1 MKRRLQ
7 FKGLVCIFILVIAAS
22 ASAQDI
28 EYVNSMY
35 WAGVYDVQVRGNY
48 AYYCF
53 SPGLVILDIS
63 NIEELSFVSRLYIP
77 GDNRNIVIS
86 DNYAFIFG
94 HHDRLRIIDI
104 ADPENPRFVSDVAID
119 AEVDNVRVERNYVY
133 AAAGLMGML
142 IIDVSDPSA
151 PEIITEY
158 PAGCDIE
165 SIVVIDTLAFIAG
178 RFIYPSSEPF
188 QIINV
193 ADVYNPELIG
203 YIDEN
208 MGWNHDMIVEGDYA
222 YLANSYEGFFIVD
235 ISSLSNPY
243 ILTQVEDITY
253 PRVLGK
259 VDDYLFMDFGFD
271 TLQVFDVSAPAS
283 PEQVGF
289 HEIGRS
295 AMNFDISDGYLFV
308 AGDDL
313 PILDVLDVENIR
325 QVSEYEVPSATT
337 SAFKVGDFL
346 YTAETGFGLHIHDMT
361 DPAYPD
367 RISQLELPEYYYTYH
382 LSENYLYS
390 LNGNE
395 LGIIDISDPSSPG
408 EIFLHT
414 FERDFVDVFVNEP
427 YIYLTSFSWGVS
439 VYQRISRD
447 SLEFI
452 RDFNCDEYAFDVEI
466 ENNTGYFSQC
476 FALNI
481 YDLTNPEDS
490 VLLSSILPVSGAGQL
505 YFHDDFI
512 YTQLV
517 DGGCNMSI
525 SIIDVRDPSNP
536 AEIGLLNFPSYIS
549 DVHFDDD
556 LAYFSAYRNELYVY
570 DVSDPYNP
578 VFMTSYST
586 PGYIRN
592 TLSHDNYVFAADNT
606 SLVILRYALT
616 GTGQST
622 EVPGNFSLSAN
633 YPNPFNAS
641 TIIRYSL
648 PATADVTIEIYDIL
662 GRKVEML
669 VQGEQPAGYHQI
681 TWDAMNRRSGIYFYR
696 IKTGRYSEV
705 KKMIILK

>member
-1 MKRRLQ
+1 MKKRSPIRRLI
-7 FKGLVCIFILVIAAS
+7 CIFILIIAAA

-35 WAGVYDVQVRGNY
+35 WSGVYDVQVRDMY

-53 SPGLVILDIS
+53 SPGLVIIDIS
-63 NIEELSFVSRLYIP
+63 NIEEPLFVSRLYIP
-77 GDNRNIVIS
+77 GDNRNIVVS
-86 DNYAFIFG
+86 DNYAFVFG
-94 HHDRLRIIDI
+94 NRDRLRIIDI
-104 ADPENPRFVSDVAID
+104 ANPENPQFVSDVAID
-119 AEVDNVRVERNYVY
+119 AEVDNVWVEGNYVY

-158 PAGCDIE
+158 PTSSDIE

-178 RFIYPSSEPF
+178 RFIYPSSESF

-193 ADVYNPELIG
+193 ADVYNPVLIG

-208 MGWNHDMIVEGDYA
+208 IGWNHDLIVDGDYA
-222 YLANSYEGFFIVD
+222 YLANSYEGFIIVD
-235 ISSLSNPY
+235 ISSLSDPQ
-243 ILTQVEDITY
+243 ILTQLEDITH

-271 TLQVFDVSAPAS
+271 TLQVFEVSAPTS

-295 AMNFDISDGYLFV
+295 AMDFDISDGYLFI
-308 AGDDL
+308 AGNDL
-313 PILDVLDVENIR
+313 PILDVVDVENIR
-325 QVSEYEVPSATT
+325 QVSEYEVPSAT
-337 SAFKVGDFL
+337 SSVFKVGDFL
-346 YTAETGFGLHIHDMT
+346 YTAETGFGLHIHDIT

-367 RISQLELPEYYYTYH
+367 RISQLELPEYFYAFH

-390 LNGNE
+390 LSGNE

-408 EIFLHT
+408 EIFFHT

-427 YIYLTSFSWGVS
+427 YIYLTTFSWGVS
-439 VYQRISRD
+439 VYQRISQD

-452 RDFNCDEYAFDVEI
+452 RDFNCYEYAFDVEI
-466 ENNTGYFSQC
+466 ENNIGYFSQC

-536 AEIGLLNFPSYIS
+536 EEIDLLYFPSYIS
-549 DVHFDDD
+549 DVHFDDN
-556 LAYFSAYRNELYVY
+556 LAYFSVYRNELYVY

-578 VFMTSYST
+578 VLVTSYNT

-592 TLSHDNYVFAADNT
+592 ALSHGNYVFVADNT

-616 GTGQST
+616 GTAQSR
-622 EVPGNFSLSAN
+622 EVPINFSLSAN
-633 YPNPFNAS
+633 HPNPFNAF
-641 TIIRYSL
+641 TIIRYTL
-648 PATADVTIEIYDIL
+648 PSASDVTIDIYDIL
-662 GRKVEML
+662 GRRVETL
-669 VQGEQPAGYHQI
+669 VQEEKAAGYHQVV
-681 TWDAMNRRSGIYFYR
+681 WDASDRSSGIYFFKIEAGELVETR
-696 IKTGRYSEV
+696 
-705 KKMIILK
+705 KMVLLK